1 MADHG
6 NEDVLARF
14 NTLMREVS
22 RGKTERTCF
31 RPWEIELLID
41 MQSCYL
47 TDSKRGDVLRRYEI
61 AASDELARGAGKPR
75 LLQSSWTSEDAA
87 IAAVH
92 WTVPSSGGGSSPP
105 RGSTRRLHTR
115 RGVGVTRCV
124 AGSMDNHTASIFNT
138 LHGSRV
144 VARGTVKRI
153 LGSGYGWKPLTAF
166 LLGGFPATIHEP
178 NDEADQR
185 DEGHDVYGRSV
196 SSSGNSIVL
205 MTALYALCSPNVPL
219 VENRFCVR
227 GRSGAALCAWQFW
240 PSSLGRSRHCHGRQR
255 YTQPIIAFQLYV

>member
-1 MADHG
+1 
-6 NEDVLARF
+6 
-14 NTLMREVS
+14 
-22 RGKTERTCF
+22 
-31 RPWEIELLID
+31 
-41 MQSCYL
+41 
-47 TDSKRGDVLRRYEI
+47 
-61 AASDELARGAGKPR
+61 
-75 LLQSSWTSEDAA
+75 
-87 IAAVH
+87 
-92 WTVPSSGGGSSPP
+92 
-105 RGSTRRLHTR
+105 
-115 RGVGVTRCV
+115 
-124 AGSMDNHTASIFNT
+124 
-138 LHGSRV
+138 V

-255 YTQPIIAFQLYV
+255 YTQANYRVPVVRAKNPCALYAPTDSLQSGQHSTCFAAWPLAHTKAKDNVRGAESCFSMRSASTRSAIASVRANASSRVLPYDMTPGSSGISAIQRPSSSRSNSTVKFI